1 MEEEVVILQAGHN
14 EADRESR
21 GAGHRAPLVRRCTP
35 WGAGPPPAAPPPRP
49 RPAAPRGS
57 APRRRLGAPL
67 RVATRFEAAEVAD
80 NFVTRLAQFRLNTN
94 QHDRNNPTLRAYAV
108 PPPVE
113 AITPAEA
120 AALHAA
126 PRAYEPID

>member
-14 EADRESR
+14 EADRERAAQAIADRSFVVHAMGR
-21 GAGHRAPLVRRCTP
+21 GPAP
-35 WGAGPPPAAPPPRP
+35 G
-49 RPAAPRGS
+49 GS
-57 APRRRLGAPL
+57 APSTPPGRSTRQRTEEAPWAPL